1 MRGQII
7 QYVSHGQQRT
17 IVSCR
22 WVDLVFVLLR
32 AGTSIFGKTNSK
44 CSVTRSTI
52 LEPLK
57 WKSTVN
63 FNPAPQPRGEI
74 TTSNLFLFE
83 ILAYDGVMD
92 GKAVIRE
99 CIGVLS
105 PPSVRD
111 IPLSFTTRCFDF
123 SMIYGTTSTHRSK
136 ILLVEG
142 RNIYEDEEAEG

>member
-1 MRGQII
+1 MGGFCLCTTQSGNLYFRKDQQQVLRNQIDNSGTFNVEKHREL
-7 QYVSHGQQRT
+7 QP
-17 IVSCR
+17 CAPAAR
-22 WVDLVFVLLR
+22 WDNKVQPFLL
-32 AGTSIFGKTNSK
+32 
-44 CSVTRSTI
+44 
-52 LEPLK
+52 
-57 WKSTVN
+57 
-63 FNPAPQPRGEI
+63 
-74 TTSNLFLFE
+74 E

-105 PPSVRD
+105 QPSVRD
-111 IPLSFTTRCFDF
+111 IPLSFTIWCFDF